1 MSDFSGLEQSFALP
15 SQPSLAAV
23 EECARY
29 EPPPPT
35 ELQPH
40 EVGFTQLRGAR
51 EIARVLHLRGQIALP
66 ASAVDDPG
74 FHTREKK
81 ETSPASWA
89 LSRATVSTSV
99 RSATCR

>member
-1 MSDFSGLEQSFALP
+1 MSDFSRLEQSFALP
-15 SQPSLAAV
+15 SQPSLAAAD
-23 EECARY
+23 EYTRY

-40 EVGFTQLRGAR
+40 EVGFTRLRGAR
-51 EIARVLHLRGQIALP
+51 EIARVLHLREQIALP

-81 ETSPASWA
+81 ETSRASSAPSPATA
-89 LSRATVSTSV
+89 STSA